1 MPIIQPEKK
10 VSNEHLNLNLPSDS
24 LQELR
29 AYSRFLNDSS
39 VSYVVTQLIATLGR
53 DKEFQQW
60 KTQNHVRVQ
69 DITPPEPKNGAQ
81 LGAQSCA
88 QLGAQ
93 TKE

>member
-1 MPIIQPEKK
+1 MPMIQPERK

-29 AYSRFLNDSS
+29 AYSRFLNESS
-39 VSYVVTQLIATLGR
+39 VSYVITQLIATLGR

-60 KTQNHVRVQ
+60 KTRNHVRVQ
-69 DITPPEPKNGAQ
+69 DMTTPEPKNGAQ
-81 LGAQSCA
+81 PGARSCA

-93 TKE
+93 MKE